1 MNLKTYKPLLGL
13 LVLAALAYVLHK
25 LAFYFLKINTQTFYY
40 SIETLYLMF
49 LGLSILVFI
58 VLLKVKEK
66 CFDNVGMS
74 FLLGTSVKMVV
85 CYIILRP
92 LLQVSNSSIAI
103 EKNNFFVMFI
113 LFLTIETILTIR
125 ILNEKQ

>member
-13 LVLAALAYVLHK
+13 LVLAALAYVLHI

-66 CFDNVGMS
+66 SFDNVGMS
-74 FLLGTSVKMVV
+74 FLLGTSIKMVV
-85 CYIILRP
+85 CYVILRP

>member
-66 CFDNVGMS
+66 SFDNVGMS
-74 FLLGTSVKMVV
+74 FLLNFVGLKWNGSTPRQWPTVIPSSDIYIGDVRINMVS
-85 CYIILRP
+85 ILLFLIGFP
-92 LLQVSNSSIAI
+92 LLLAHN
-103 EKNNFFVMFI
+103 
-113 LFLTIETILTIR
+113 
-125 ILNEKQ
+125 